1 MWPWPNMTYYPGSIL
16 EGRRKVMEVVVAVV
30 RLGPKFET
38 GNSFTGRRNSV
49 HAPPT
54 LGAETRHNQ
63 QANLIFTS
71 SC

>member
-1 MWPWPNMTYYPGSIL
+1 MMYYPGSIM
-16 EGRRKVMEVVVAVV
+16 EGWRKAMEVLIAVV
-30 RLGPKFET
+30 GLGPKFET

-49 HAPPT
+49 HVPQT